1 MLTSKV
7 FVKKTKKGSIVKTVR
22 EHYLRDDILCGS
34 AVCSECPETSTCL
47 EAFPISCSDLCKKPH
62 YIIPDTNVVIHQFD
76 VLGESAFKNVIIL
89 QTVLEELRHRH
100 SPAYNRVREVLSNAD
115 RHFYAFTNEHHRHTY
130 TERKPGES
138 SNDRNDRAIR
148 NAVKWYREHLKLSNG
163 SDIDVVLLT
172 NDKENSKKAEE
183 EGLTVYTFAEYVQG
197 MTQFPSLIDKLAN
210 VNMHAKN
217 DGHEFVNSKSKF
229 LYPEHWKLS
238 KIQDCLKAGT
248 LIQGKF
254 QTSREN
260 YLEGFVF
267 MGGDDES
274 DSKSVFIQ
282 GLKHLNRAVH
292 GDTVAVQILPEEQW
306 TCPSS
311 LVLEDK
317 TKNPDAEKDENE
329 EKVLKKKSS
338 LKVTSGAVVGIIKRN
353 WRPYC
358 GMLQPPSIKGQATQT
373 SQYLFVPAERRIP
386 KIRIQSRQ
394 GEKLL
399 SQRII
404 VSIDSWPRDSRY
416 PQGHFVQSLGDV
428 GEKDT
433 ENQVLLLEHDI
444 PHQPFSKAVLDCL
457 PELPWIITEK
467 DLAVRRDL
475 RHIAICSVDP
485 PGCTDIDDALHCR
498 QLENGNYEVGVHI
511 ADVSHFIRPG
521 TAIDNEAAMRGTT
534 VYLVD
539 KRIDMVPELLSSNL
553 CSLRG
558 NEERFAFSVIWEMT
572 EEAKILKSSFFK
584 SVIKS
589 KAALTY
595 AEAQLR
601 IDDKSL
607 NDEITISLRFLNKL
621 AKLLKKK
628 RIDNG
633 ALSLASTEVR
643 FAMDTET
650 HDPIDVE
657 KKELKETNSMVEEFM
672 LLANISVAKR
682 IHEEFPECALLRRH
696 PAPAV
701 SNFEPL
707 IKAGLSKGLKI
718 EVHSGKA
725 LAESLDAAV
734 VPENPYFNTMLR
746 MVATRCMAQALYFS
760 SGVLPMSDY
769 FHYGLAVPIYTHF
782 TSPIRRYSDVIVHRL
797 LAVAIGA
804 DVTYPSLVDK
814 NKTQELCN
822 NLNYRHK
829 QAQYCGRASVN
840 LYTHIFFKD
849 KTVEEEGYILFIREN
864 ALQVLL
870 PRFGLECTLYLN
882 SSKKTDDEIIF
893 TYDEE
898 GPTQSAAGVTL
909 RQFDPVTVQ
918 LHIDKTNI
926 QHQKTTLKLVKPF
939 IPGFSVPPL
948 TEEPP
953 LKKQKT
959 M

>member
-7 FVKKTKKGSIVKTVR
+7 IVKKTKKGSVVKTVR

-34 AVCSECPETSTCL
+34 AVCSECPETNACL
-47 EAFPISCSDLCKKPH
+47 EAVPTSHSDLCKKPH

-115 RHFYAFTNEHHRHTY
+115 RHFYAFTNEHHRYTY

-148 NAVKWYREHLKLSNG
+148 NAVKWYREHLKLTDG
-163 SDIDVVLLT
+163 SDIDVILLT

-183 EGLTVYTFAEYVQG
+183 EGLTVYTFAEYVKG

-210 VNMHAKN
+210 VSTNAKN
-217 DGHEFVNSKSKF
+217 DGKSKF

-248 LIQGKF
+248 VIQGKF
-254 QTSREN
+254 QASREN

-274 DSKSVFIQ
+274 DTKSVFIQ
-282 GLKHLNRAVH
+282 GLKRLNRAVH
-292 GDTVAVQILPEEQW
+292 GDTVAVQILPEDQW

-317 TKNPDAEKDENE
+317 TKTPDAEEDENE

-338 LKVTSGAVVGIIKRN
+338 LKVMSGAVVGVIKRN
-353 WRPYC
+353 WRQYC
-358 GMLQPPSIKGQATQT
+358 GMLQPPSIKGT

-386 KIRIQSRQ
+386 KIRIQTRQ
-394 GEKLL
+394 GDKLL

-404 VSIDSWPRDSRY
+404 VSIDNWPRDSRY

-457 PELPWIITEK
+457 PELPWVITEK
-467 DLAVRRDL
+467 DLSVRRDL

-498 QLENGNYEVGVHI
+498 LLDNGNYEVGVHI

-521 TAIDNEAAMRGTT
+521 TAIDHEAAMRGTT

-572 EEAKILKSSFFK
+572 EEAKILRSSFFK

-621 AKLLKKK
+621 AKVLKKQ

-707 IKAGLSKGLKI
+707 IKAGLSKGFKI

-734 VPENPYFNTMLR
+734 VSENPYFNTMLR

-769 FHYGLAVPIYTHF
+769 NHYGLAVPIYTHF
-782 TSPIRRYSDVIVHRL
+782 TSPIRRYSDLIVHRL

-882 SSKKTDDEIIF
+882 SLKKTDSETIF

-909 RQFDPVTVQ
+909 RQFDPVTIQ
-918 LHIDKTNI
+918 LHIDRTNA

-939 IPGFSVPPL
+939 IPGFSVPPVIG
-948 TEEPP
+948 EPP
-953 LKKQKT
+953 PKKQKT

>member
-1 MLTSKV
+1 MITSKV
-7 FVKKTKKGSIVKTVR
+7 FVKKTKLGSVVKAVR

-34 AVCSECPETSTCL
+34 AVCTECPEPSTCL
-47 EAFPISCSDLCKKPH
+47 EAFPTNYSDLRKNPH
-62 YIIPDTNVVIHQFD
+62 YLIPDTNVVIHQID
-76 VLGESAFKNVIIL
+76 VLGESVFKNVIIL
-89 QTVLEELRHRH
+89 QTVLEEIRHRH
-100 SPAYNRVREVLSNAD
+100 SPAYNRLKEVLSNND
-115 RHFYAFTNEHHRHTY
+115 RHFYAFTNEHHRQTY

-138 SNDRNDRAIR
+138 ANDRNDRAIR
-148 NAVKWYREHLKLSNG
+148 NAVKWYQEHLKLSHG
-163 SDIDVVLLT
+163 SNVEVVLLT
-172 NDKENSKKAEE
+172 NDKENSMKAEE
-183 EGLTVYTFAEYVQG
+183 EGLNVYTFSEYVKS
-197 MTQFPSLIDKLAN
+197 MKQFPSLMDKLAN
-210 VNMHAKN
+210 INMNEKN
-217 DGHEFVNSKSKF
+217 DGHEFVSKKSKV
-229 LYPEHWKLS
+229 LYPEYWKLS
-238 KIQDCLKAGT
+238 KIQESLKTGT
-248 LIQGKF
+248 LVQGKF
-254 QTSREN
+254 QASREN
-260 YLEGFVF
+260 YLEGYVF
-267 MGGDDES
+267 IGGEDDS

-282 GLKHLNRAVH
+282 GLKNLNRSVH
-292 GDTVAVQILPEEQW
+292 GDIVAVQILPEDQW

-317 TKNPDAEKDENE
+317 KKNPDDDKVDDE
-329 EKVLKKKSS
+329 EKLLKKKSAAKI
-338 LKVTSGAVVGIIKRN
+338 LSGSVVGVIKRN

-358 GMLQPPSIKGQATQT
+358 GMLQPPSIKGQ
-373 SQYLFVPAERRIP
+373 SSFFLFLPSERRIP
-386 KIRIQSRQ
+386 KIRIQTRQ

-416 PQGHFVQSLGDV
+416 PQGHFVKCLGEV
-428 GEKDT
+428 GEKET

-444 PHQPFSKAVLDCL
+444 PHLPFSKAVLDCL
-457 PELPWIITEK
+457 PELPWIITDK
-467 DLAVRRDL
+467 DLAVRRDI
-475 RHIAICSVDP
+475 RDIAICSVDP

-498 QLENGNYEVGVHI
+498 KLENGNFEVGVHI

-521 TAIDNEAAMRGTT
+521 TAIDAEAAMRGTT

-572 EEAKILKSSFFK
+572 SDAKILRSSFFK
-584 SVIKS
+584 SIIKS

-595 AEAQLR
+595 AEAQMR
-601 IDDKSL
+601 IDDISL
-607 NDEITISLRFLNKL
+607 NDDITVSLRLLNSL
-621 AKLLKKK
+621 AKILKKQ

-633 ALSLASTEVR
+633 ALSLASSEVR
-643 FAMDTET
+643 FAMDNET

-696 PAPAV
+696 PAPAL

-707 IKAGLSKGLKI
+707 IKAGLTKGFSMD
-718 EVHSGKA
+718 VGTGKA
-725 LAESLDAAV
+725 LAESLDAATV
-734 VPENPYFNTMLR
+734 TENPYFNTMLR

-760 SGVLPMSDY
+760 SGVLPVSEY

-814 NKTQELCN
+814 NKTQDLCN

-829 QAQYCGRASVN
+829 QAQYCGRSSVN

-882 SSKKTDDEIIF
+882 SNKENDNVIF
-893 TYDEE
+893 TYDEK
-898 GPTQSAAGVTL
+898 GPTQSAHGIIL
-909 RQFDPVTVQ
+909 RQFDPVIVQ
-918 LHIDKTNI
+918 LHIDKTNV

-939 IPGFSVPPL
+939 IPGFSVEPL
-948 TEEPP
+948 SQEPP
-953 LKKQKT
+953 LKKKKT